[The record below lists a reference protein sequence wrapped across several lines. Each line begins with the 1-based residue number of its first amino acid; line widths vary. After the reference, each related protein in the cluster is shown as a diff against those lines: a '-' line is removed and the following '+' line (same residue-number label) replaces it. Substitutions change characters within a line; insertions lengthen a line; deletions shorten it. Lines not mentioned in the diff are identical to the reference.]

1 MESIGES
8 GKLVLHSI
16 RRPPRTFPLV
26 LSVESRDTIQIPSS
40 FLVSSPVMPI
50 CESTSNLGPSQSTRE
65 VLITVIQRECVTI
78 SVPFSD
84 TCWPLYKFSHFICST
99 ANLIS
104 TYKGHL
110 LSSPLH
116 APPQISAVF
125 FPVFIRCQFPDICR
139 NTYGFREKSKKI
151 TLRNNIF
158 LIYLHREMT
167 NSSLC

>member
-8 GKLVLHSI
+8 EKLVLHSI
-16 RRPPRTFPLV
+16 RRPPRTFLLL
-26 LSVESRDTIQIPSS
+26 LSVESRDTIQIPS
-40 FLVSSPVMPI
+40 FLVSFPVMPM
-50 CESTSNLGPSQSTRE
+50 CESTSNLGPCQSTRE

-78 SVPFSD
+78 SVPFSN
-84 TCWPLYKFSHFICST
+84 THWPLYKFSHFICST

-125 FPVFIRCQFPDICR
+125 SPVFIRCQFPDICR
-139 NTYGFREKSKKI
+139 NTYGVREKSKKI
-151 TLRNNIF
+151 TLRNNVF
-158 LIYLHREMT
+158 FIYFHREMT
-167 NSSLC
+167 NSSVC